1 MILCIKQSTLTH
13 IKILGRIP
21 GTNSFS
27 ALQESPEEAESSEHD
42 YSNSLDLFQPSA
54 SNITNGE
61 EGGRSGG
68 GGAQE
73 ELPGIL
79 IIRLRDVSLHFANT
93 SALKERLRRLEKYG
107 AERSHPADEP
117 RRSEASVVVFEMKD
131 VVGIDP
137 GAARVLEEVVK
148 SYGDRDVLVSSLFS
162 LSCRLDSYLT
172 VLCDSDLL
180 GSTANESVG
189 NLEKSWNYR
198 SFGRR

>member
-13 IKILGRIP
+13 IKILGRVP

-27 ALQESPEEAESSEHD
+27 ALLEDNDDGDSPTEHD

-54 SNITNGE
+54 SNITQGS
-61 EGGRSGG
+61 SGQG
-68 GGAQE
+68 VQE

-107 AERSHPADEP
+107 PERSHPADEP
-117 RRSEASVVVFEMKD
+117 KRSEAVVVVFEMRD

-137 GAARVLEEVVK
+137 GAARVLEEVVR
-148 SYGDRDVLVSSLFS
+148 SYGDRDVLVSSRCVF
-162 LSCRLDSYLT
+162 LDQAMRKIT
-172 VLCDSDLL
+172 DAG
-180 GSTANESVG
+180 GSRFIG
-189 NLEKSWNYR
+189 FNLRPPFWP
-198 SFGRR
+198 F

>member
-61 EGGRSGG
+61 AGGP
-68 GGAQE
+68 GAQE

-148 SYGDRDVLVSSLFS
+148 SYGDRDVLVSLVF
-162 LSCRLDSYLT
+162 LSSQAKVVPD
-172 VLCDSDLL
+172 
-180 GSTANESVG
+180 E
-189 NLEKSWNYR
+189 
-198 SFGRR
+198 FGRFRFIGFNRKRKFWQS

>member
-13 IKILGRIP
+13 IKILGRVP

-27 ALQESPEEAESSEHD
+27 ALVDQQDPDSLDSNEHD

-54 SNITNGE
+54 SNITQGS
-61 EGGRSGG
+61 SGQG
-68 GGAQE
+68 VQE

-117 RRSEASVVVFEMKD
+117 RRSEASVVVFEMRD

-148 SYGDRDVLVSSLFS
+148 SYMERDVLVSFS
-162 LSCRLDSYLT
+162 TRLYLSFDVRS
-172 VLCDSDLL
+172 
-180 GSTANESVG
+180 STS
-189 NLEKSWNYR
+189 
-198 SFGRR
+198 